1 MQKHLI
7 GFGKGKVKRSKTYPC
22 ASSWARRGAPSKH
35 ASCAGGLHMHAR
47 DVWSSSGPRGG
58 VGWESLGPG
67 RAPASETSTIRLVR
81 DQGHV
86 LRRGRWP
93 NLPPAPSFLLES
105 FLSSSLAPSSFL
117 SSWPSLD
124 FLSFS
129 SSPFLHS
136 SLLRSNVPDTHQ
148 RNVSHFLYVLNQICT
163 YIFISVCLNEEIS
176 FKGDLLTQRA
186 RFGGARWGLLQRRV
200 LV

>member
-7 GFGKGKVKRSKTYPC
+7 GFGKSKVKRSKTYPC

-86 LRRGRWP
+86 LRRGRWRSACGP
-93 NLPPAPSFLLES
+93 QIITMKIAIRDTTRSSNSSSNTGSVKCLHSNQLSIARTRACSQIRPSFTPPFICLL
-105 FLSSSLAPSSFL
+105 
-117 SSWPSLD
+117 
-124 FLSFS
+124 
-129 SSPFLHS
+129 
-136 SLLRSNVPDTHQ
+136 
-148 RNVSHFLYVLNQICT
+148 HF
-163 YIFISVCLNEEIS
+163 CLV
-176 FKGDLLTQRA
+176 A
-186 RFGGARWGLLQRRV
+186 
-200 LV
+200 